1 MLARVLIMNVST
13 TLAHRLWAIVGFS
26 VETQHDIFDRCLIR
40 FSFSLSMDI
49 SVVQEEFDE
58 LRHVPREKHFDS
70 KNQIGSN
77 PKFKEFNRYRDII
90 PYDKTRVELNHC
102 DYVNASWVGPGR
114 TYIATQGLY
123 MGGRFLAIF

>member
-1 MLARVLIMNVST
+1 MWCPPISIMNVST
-13 TLAHRLWAIVGFS
+13 TLAQNFWGFLS
-26 VETQHDIFDRCLIR
+26 K
-40 FSFSLSMDI
+40 LSMIFSSIYNSCWFRLFTKYRFI

-77 PKFKEFNRYRDII
+77 PKFKDFNRYRDII

-123 MGGRFLAIF
+123 SCNF

>member
-1 MLARVLIMNVST
+1 MAVT
-13 TLAHRLWAIVGFS
+13 K
-26 VETQHDIFDRCLIR
+26 
-40 FSFSLSMDI
+40 FSLNPGLHPNNCPKVYRNPI
-49 SVVQEEFDE
+49 TITILVVQEEFDE
-58 LRHVPREKHFDS
+58 LRHVPREKNFDS

-114 TYIATQGLY
+114 TYIATQGMYRKYNL
-123 MGGRFLAIF
+123 ICKTSNV

>member
-1 MLARVLIMNVST
+1 MTVIIL
-13 TLAHRLWAIVGFS
+13 
-26 VETQHDIFDRCLIR
+26 
-40 FSFSLSMDI
+40 
-49 SVVQEEFDE
+49 VVQEEFDE

-123 MGGRFLAIF
+123 SYSNIFILYIETIHIDKILLSRKHCVLLRHFNS